1 MPHLGEIAALLTVVC
16 WTCTSILFSYVV
28 VRIGSFQLNIV
39 RLTLATAVLGSL
51 ALLLSGTGWLRTAS
65 MHDLRLLALSGWIGL
80 TLGDWAY
87 FHSLGMLGPRL
98 ATLLVTLTPPM
109 TAVLGLVLL
118 HEHPGAL
125 GVAGMALTLGGVAW
139 VVLERPAVV
148 EPRGHRLRGTFLGVL
163 GCLGQAIGYVLSKA
177 GMAGGINPLQA
188 SCVRMAAGTAAVWLV
203 ALAVRRGRGAGFG
216 RAAGRRAG
224 PRAGRLIERAGRDFG
239 PGVEPGFG
247 FRQVAADRRVLTATL
262 VATALGPITGIWL
275 SLVAV
280 RNTQAGIASTIL
292 AMVPVFVLPAVAW
305 VNKERLSPRS
315 VLGAVLAVAG
325 VAVLFW
331 RE

>member
-1 MPHLGEIAALLTVVC
+1 
-16 WTCTSILFSYVV
+16 
-28 VRIGSFQLNIV
+28 
-39 RLTLATAVLGSL
+39 
-51 ALLLSGTGWLRTAS
+51 
-65 MHDLRLLALSGWIGL
+65 
-80 TLGDWAY
+80 
-87 FHSLGMLGPRL
+87 
-98 ATLLVTLTPPM
+98 
-109 TAVLGLVLL
+109 
-118 HEHPGAL
+118 
-125 GVAGMALTLGGVAW
+125 
-139 VVLERPAVV
+139 
-148 EPRGHRLRGTFLGVL
+148 
-163 GCLGQAIGYVLSKA
+163 
-177 GMAGGINPLQA
+177 
-188 SCVRMAAGTAAVWLV
+188 
-203 ALAVRRGRGAGFG
+203 VRRGRGAGFG